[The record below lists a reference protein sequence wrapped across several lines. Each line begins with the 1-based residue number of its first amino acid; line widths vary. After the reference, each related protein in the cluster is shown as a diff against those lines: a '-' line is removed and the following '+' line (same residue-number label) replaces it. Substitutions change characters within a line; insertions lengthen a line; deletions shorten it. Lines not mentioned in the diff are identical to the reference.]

1 MRATPPLLDDSPRW
15 VGFVTP
21 TALCC
26 APASLAAFLI
36 GTGPGS
42 LYGCCPWS
50 VNGLKYF
57 PEYDKPLGPP
67 QGLAVY
73 DAPTETWHRSFG
85 EAGRTKVSFC
95 VRTNVGHIEWGTA
108 LASAPASAPALKV
121 DDDASWLPKRPSRG
135 RGRDVSLAAL
145 QAGGPCLEP
154 PPPLMP
160 DSVAAPPSHL
170 KYLSLDG
177 FGGDEE
183 TDGWANLA
191 FLGLQGPSNG
201 QSQWKGVNET
211 QLQRNL
217 DKGYDMLI
225 DVRATQ

>member
-1 MRATPPLLDDSPRW
+1 M
-15 VGFVTP
+15 
-21 TALCC
+21 
-26 APASLAAFLI
+26 
-36 GTGPGS
+36 
-42 LYGCCPWS
+42 
-50 VNGLKYF
+50 NGLRYF

-85 EAGRTKVSFC
+85 VAGRTKVSFC
-95 VRTNVGHIEWGTA
+95 VRTNAGHIEWGTA
-108 LASAPASAPALKV
+108 PAPAPAPALAPALAQVSTDELVRAAAPSPVLKV

-135 RGRDVSLAAL
+135 RGRDVPLAAL
-145 QAGGPCLEP
+145 QAGAPCIEP

-191 FLGLQGPSNG
+191 FLGLQGPGFNG
-201 QSQWKGVNET
+201 QTEWKGVNET
-211 QLQRNL
+211 LLQRNL
-217 DKGYDMLI
+217 DNGYDMLI